1 MSMLTRNRLNF
12 YKRTLED
19 IWSHYPFY
27 GKPNKLM
34 RFIKDKT
41 EEKDVKVKHSKKDT
55 DFIFNYKKKRK
66 WNWEQEKRQRH
77 NFVDPRVLKHYYFT
91 LKMNHFKKFRLK
103 AMKELGSYEENFLNF
118 VEGRLFM
125 LVYRSNFVTNMFMLK
140 SLIELGIFTIN
151 YQRKYHP
158 NVYAIPGDVICAI
171 YPYWEFIREDIKMRW
186 HNQMILKIAP
196 PHLMISYKLTFS
208 IYITKP
214 LIDTMLFPFESFDA
228 FLGVDYY
235 QPRLT

>member
-1 MSMLTRNRLNF
+1 MSMLTRNRLKF
-12 YKRTLED
+12 FRRTLED
-19 IWSHYPFY
+19 VWSHYPFY

-34 RFIKDKT
+34 KFIQEKT
-41 EEKDVKVKHSKKDT
+41 DERVTKKQHAKKDT
-55 DFIFNYKKKRK
+55 DFIYNYKKKRK
-66 WNWEQEKRQRH
+66 WNWEKEKEERH
-77 NFVDPRVLKHYYFT
+77 NFVDPRVLKHYYLT
-91 LKMNHFKKFRLK
+91 LKMNHFKKFRFK
-103 AMKELGSYEENFLNF
+103 AMKQLGSYEENFLNF

-158 NVYAIPGDVICAI
+158 NEYATPGDVICAI
-171 YPYWEFIREDIKMRW
+171 HPYWGFIRDDVKMRW
-186 HNQMILKIAP
+186 NKNMILKTIP
-196 PHLMISYKLTFS
+196 RHLIVSQKLTFAV
-208 IYITKP
+208 YITKP
-214 LIDTMLFPFESFDA
+214 LIGNMFFSFKNFDA